1 MPFVPSRSEARRLRR
16 AIDRAAF
23 SEAERIWWLIA
34 FLGVLT
40 LGGILLWRPG
50 PIGIVGFIGGL
61 ALLYWRLRGGHL
73 SRSSGEDR
81 DLHGVGLSTR
91 EQRAFTAL
99 MLRHALSGS
108 NPLGGRSDHDPIA
121 IWAARNAQLAS
132 GTAAAPTEEPAAA
145 E

>member
-23 SEAERIWWLIA
+23 SEAERIWWLVA
-34 FLGVLT
+34 FLAVLT
-40 LGGILLWRPG
+40 LGGILIWRPSFVG
-50 PIGIVGFIGGL
+50 LVGFIGGM

-73 SRSSGEDR
+73 ARAAPEDR
-81 DLHGVGLSTR
+81 DLHSVGLASR

-108 NPLGGRSDHDPIA
+108 NPMARRSDHDPLA
-121 IWAARNAQLAS
+121 AWAARNAELAS
-132 GTAAAPTEEPAAA
+132 GAAPAPAEEA
-145 E
+145 